1 MTRPQPFV
9 IGFAVAIFAL
19 SAGLY
24 SGYGRLHAPLPGV
37 TKIDP
42 ASIDRLF
49 ASQLHDS
56 EGKMVSLASWRGK
69 TVVVNFW
76 ATWCPPCREEMPG
89 FSRLQRKYAT
99 NSVQFV
105 GIALDNSEN
114 VRSFLTQFNVDYP
127 LLIGDTEGA
136 DLARKLGDS
145 QLALPYTLVIA
156 PNGEVR
162 FAQLGAISEQAL
174 DSQLKQIPEF
184 SRF

>member
-1 MTRPQPFV
+1 MSRAQPFV
-9 IGFAVAIFAL
+9 IGLAVAMLAL
-19 SAGLY
+19 SAGIY

-42 ASIDRLF
+42 EAIDLLF
-49 ASQLHDS
+49 ASHLPDS
-56 EGKMVSLASWRGK
+56 EGNTVSLSSWRGK

-89 FSRLQRKYAT
+89 FSRLQRKYVT
-99 NSVQFV
+99 NGVQFV

-114 VRSFLTQFNVDYP
+114 VRSFLTQFIVNYP
-127 LLIGDTEGA
+127 LLIGDTKGA

-156 PNGEVR
+156 PNGAVR
-162 FAQLGAISEQAL
+162 FAQLGAISELAL
-174 DSQLKQIPEF
+174 DSQLKQIP
-184 SRF
+184 